1 LIKKPFLG
9 SNVDSAAILN
19 AAKPPVI
26 STPKVSE
33 GLLLLKQP
41 YTSSTLLVNSDQSAV
56 IETKPEPSKLSVNT
70 VQLIPSIITPPVT
83 SSSQTTAPSF
93 SFTPA
98 ITSNQQTTAPSF
110 SFTPTTSSSQTT
122 APSFS
127 FTPATSSSQ
136 TTVAASVPSFS
147 FAPKKDAND
156 LSSAFV
162 NLNPLGQQ
170 IVAPKPDEKVSFSF
184 SPTKSSID
192 QLASKPGT
200 FSFTPKTEI
209 VTPSFLSQHPSTAQ
223 TSTPVS
229 FSFAPKT
236 NTQTSGFFV
245 NPKSSFSRYL
255 IVLG

>member
-1 LIKKPFLG
+1 
-9 SNVDSAAILN
+9 
-19 AAKPPVI
+19 
-26 STPKVSE
+26 
-33 GLLLLKQP
+33 LLLKQP

-83 SSSQTTAPSF
+83 T
-93 SFTPA
+93 
-98 ITSNQQTTAPSF
+98 
-110 SFTPTTSSSQTT
+110 SSQTT

-136 TTVAASVPSFS
+136 TTAPSFSFTPVTTSSQTTAPSFSFTPVTTSSQVAASAPSFS

-170 IVAPKPDEKVSFSF
+170 SVAPKPDEKVSFSF

-223 TSTPVS
+223 TSTPVF

-236 NTQTSGFFV
+236 NTQTTGFFV